1 MYTVL
6 NYIRPFEGNREAD
19 VAPGENEFDT
29 PDVDDYTLFENIS
42 ERRGEK

>member
-19 VAPGENEFDT
+19 VALGENEFDT
-29 PDVDDYTLFENIS
+29 LVLCVGYFLSTSLC
-42 ERRGEK
+42 